1 MKTFKIQQKQLAE
14 YITGMDTRIGYP
26 NEHLAGNSDS
36 ETTSPLY
43 ATAVGLVLNSLEQ
56 KNAKFQEQVRF
67 TDTET
72 KNKDLTPTSEKFKS
86 ENSEDEYEEDEMPQS
101 SARAAKKSI
110 FDKWAEKFKDF
121 LDNAE

>member
-1 MKTFKIQQKQLAE
+1 M
-14 YITGMDTRIGYP
+14 
-26 NEHLAGNSDS
+26 
-36 ETTSPLY
+36 
-43 ATAVGLVLNSLEQ
+43 GLVLNSLEQ

-67 TDTET
+67 TEPE
-72 KNKDLTPTSEKFKS
+72 KVNEDLTPTSEKFKT
-86 ENSEDEYEEDEMPQS
+86 ENSDLEDDYEEEEIQDS